1 MQVGVDQLVH
11 LDAGGALA
19 AGVCSSTF
27 VAAQQIAGKSNGCL
41 QLAYPLGT
49 TEQQRVGHSPG
60 LSVLYEPLN
69 HILLSYDIPEIHLF
83 QNAATCAGLEL
94 LEEIVS
100 FIVNED
106 EGREVLNFDLP
117 DGLHAKLGILNAL
130 N

>member
-49 TEQQRVGHSPG
+49 AEQQRVGHSPG

-69 HILLSYDIPEIHLF
+69 HILLSYYIPEIHLF
-83 QNAATCAGLEL
+83 QNAATLAGLKLFEKVISL
-94 LEEIVS
+94 IVHQ
-100 FIVNED
+100 N
-106 EGREVLNFDLP
+106 EGREVLNLDLP
-117 DGLHAKLGILNAL
+117 DGLHTKLGVLNAL